1 MVKVQYVLSK
11 RTNWKCFLTTTQ
23 NIRGGPFDSFWL
35 RGGCFQKKHSASIL
49 VPKENLCQWQVQ
61 TLSFSRFFL
70 SFTQHKRDLGPS
82 PRSTTAWDKTN
93 AKKAFYTEKNCLHT
107 SPRKK
112 NLIHAY
118 TKSLP
123 QSIVSFHSVATRIRR
138 YIFFKSVCDQK
149 RSCLVV
155 CEFDKTCL

>member
-1 MVKVQYVLSK
+1 MCSQNEPIESVSSLRHKILGAVHLTAFDWGVGAFKKNIQQAYLYQRKIYVSG
-11 RTNWKCFLTTTQ
+11 RSRPWASVVSSFLLP
-23 NIRGGPFDSFWL
+23 NIRGTWVPPLDPPLHETRLTPKKHFT
-35 RGGCFQKKHSASIL
+35 QKK
-49 VPKENLCQWQVQ
+49 
-61 TLSFSRFFL
+61 
-70 SFTQHKRDLGPS
+70 
-82 PRSTTAWDKTN
+82 TA
-93 AKKAFYTEKNCLHT
+93 YTH
-107 SPRKK
+107 PQQKK